1 MAENFSLLID
11 AATNDVLS
19 HYRDKAGVLAILLI
33 GSAAQGTFDK
43 YSDVDFLLIF
53 NAKQKIARKQYVDK
67 SGAMVELLFYDL
79 TEVKNILK
87 KEKYA
92 LVRNTSHMLAHSKV
106 ILSNDG
112 AVVEEL
118 IKNAQTNMKTKT
130 RYSDKEILMHLYS
143 INDFLSDARRDV
155 DNKDPVAFYLDSN
168 NLIQNMIDQLLKI
181 NGQYNVKP
189 KDMKALLSAL
199 DNEFCS
205 LLIAFDKETV
215 LGKKLHILEAMKAVA
230 IRVAGKNLTDTW
242 EI

>member
-1 MAENFSLLID
+1 MAENYSLLIST
-11 AATNDVLS
+11 ATNNVLS
-19 HYRDKAGVLAILLI
+19 YYRDKTDVSAILLI

-43 YSDVDFLLIF
+43 YSDIDFLLFF
-53 NAKQKIARKQYVDK
+53 NTKQKLTRKQYIDK
-67 SGAMVELLFYDL
+67 SGVIVELLFDDL
-79 TEVKNILK
+79 AEVKNILK
-87 KEKYA
+87 KEKYG
-92 LVRNTSHMLAHSKV
+92 LQRNTSHMLAHSKV
-106 ILSNDG
+106 IFSYDG
-112 AVVEEL
+112 AVEEL

-130 RYSDKEILMHLYS
+130 RYTDKEILMHLYS

-155 DNKDPVAFYLDSN
+155 DNQDPVAFYLDSN
-168 NLIQNMIDQLLKI
+168 NLIQNMIEQLLKI

-189 KDMKALLSAL
+189 NAMKAMLSSL

-205 LLIAFDKETV
+205 LLIDFDKETD